1 MEETEKILYK
11 IQDLVNRLN
20 ATNSSNDKL
29 DVLELYSEERTVIK
43 LLEYIYSPYKQYGV
57 TSANCKKKSE
67 LCHTQYLGDIFTMLD
82 NLYTRVWT
90 GHEAISYVNGFVS
103 NYPKYKELIY
113 NILDKDLKTRA
124 NTSLINKAIPNCIPT
139 FDVALAEKWKGK
151 LDLENE
157 RWYYSRKLDGVR
169 CIIRKEGDTVKAYSR
184 SGKEFHTLQNV
195 LDDASKI
202 SGDFVLD
209 GELCLASAGITDDF
223 QGVMKE
229 IRKKDHT
236 IPNPLY
242 YAFDYLTLEE
252 FDSKVSKTT
261 FGNRIKMLI
270 EKSWGVDT
278 TIQALPQMQI
288 TSIEQVQDLL
298 KEADDL
304 GQEGIII
311 RKDDTYKGKRS
322 KDILK
327 VKSFHDAEYTVKG
340 IESGNIRHIVNGSE
354 VESTML
360 SNVIVEHKGN
370 EVGVGSGF
378 SIEERIEFHND
389 PSKIIGKVLTIQY
402 FEESKNKQGEYSL
415 RFPTIKTIHGNE
427 RQV

>member
-29 DVLELYSEERTVIK
+29 DVLELYSEERTVIQ

-157 RWYYSRKLDGVR
+157 IWYYSRKLDGVR
-169 CIIRKEGDTVKAYSR
+169 CIIRKEGNTVKAYSR
-184 SGKEFHTLQNV
+184 SGKEFHTLAKV
-195 LDDASKI
+195 LREVKYI
-202 SGDFVLD
+202 PGDFVLD
-209 GELCLASAGITDDF
+209 GELCLASSGDKDDF

-252 FDSKVSKTT
+252 FDSKVSETT

-270 EKSWGVDT
+270 EKTCGVDT

-288 TSIEQVQDLL
+288 TSIEQVQALL

-327 VKSFHDAEYTVKG
+327 VKSFHDAEYEVVGATNGDVRV
-340 IESGNIRHIVNGSE
+340 IENGKE
-354 VESTML
+354 KTINCL
-360 SNVIVEHKGN
+360 SNIVIKHKDCK
-370 EVGVGSGF
+370 VGVGSGF
-378 SIEERIEFHND
+378 SIDERKEFGKDH
-389 PSKIIGKVLTIQY
+389 SKIIGKVITVQY

-427 RQV
+427 RQI

>member
-1 MEETEKILYK
+1 MTETLYK
-11 IQDLVNRLN
+11 LQDLVNRLN

-29 DVLELYSEERTVIK
+29 DVLKLYSDDTDIQK
-43 LLEYIYSPYKQYGV
+43 ILLYVYSPYKQYGV
-57 TSANCKKKSE
+57 TSANCKKNGE
-67 LCHTQYLGDIFTMLD
+67 LVNEHYLGDLECLLD
-82 NLYTRVWT
+82 NLHNRVWT
-90 GHEAISYVNGFVS
+90 GHEAIAYVNGFVQNHS
-103 NYPKYKELIY
+103 KYGQLIW
-113 NILDKDLKTRA
+113 NIIDKDLKTRA

-157 RWYYSRKLDGVR
+157 TWYYSRKLDGVR
-169 CIIRKEGDTVKAYSR
+169 CIIRKEGTTVKAYSR
-184 SGKEFHTLQNV
+184 SGKEFHTIQNV
-195 LDDASKI
+195 LDDAAKI

-209 GELCLASAGITDDF
+209 GELCLASSGTTDDF

-229 IRKKDHT
+229 IRKNDHT

-242 YAFDYLTLEE
+242 YAFDYLSLEE
-252 FDSKVSKTT
+252 FDSKVSETT
-261 FGNRIKMLI
+261 FGNRIKMLTV
-270 EKSWGVDT
+270 KAFSVDS
-278 TIQALPQMQI
+278 TINVLPQMQI

-327 VKSFHDAEYTVKG
+327 VKSFHDAEYTVKA
-340 IESGNIRHIVNGSE
+340 IESGRIRHIVNGSE

-360 SNVIVEHKGN
+360 SNVIIEHKGN

-378 SIEERIEFHND
+378 SIEERIRFQAD
-389 PSKIIGKVLTIQY
+389 PTLIIGKVLTVQY
-402 FEESKNKQGEYSL
+402 FEESKNKQGDYSL
-415 RFPTIKTIHGNE
+415 RFPTIKVIHGDE
-427 RQV
+427 RTV

>member
-1 MEETEKILYK
+1 MTETLYK
-11 IQDLVNRLN
+11 LQDLVNRLN

-29 DVLELYSEERTVIK
+29 DVLKLYSDDKDIQK
-43 LLEYIYSPYKQYGV
+43 ILLYIYSPYMQYGV
-57 TSANCKKKSE
+57 TSANCKKNSE
-67 LCHTQYLGDIFTMLD
+67 IVNEHYLGDLECLLD
-82 NLYTRVWT
+82 NLRNRVWT
-90 GHEAISYVNGFVS
+90 GHEAIAYVNGYVQNHS
-103 NYPKYKELIY
+103 KYGQLIW
-113 NILDKDLKTRA
+113 NIIDKDLKTRA

-157 RWYYSRKLDGVR
+157 TWYYSRKLDGVR
-169 CIIRKEGDTVKAYSR
+169 CIIRKEGNTVKAYSR
-184 SGKEFHTLQNV
+184 SGKEFHTLAKV
-195 LDDASKI
+195 LREVKYI
-202 SGDFVLD
+202 PGDFVLD
-209 GELCLASAGITDDF
+209 GELCLASSGDKDDF

-252 FDSKVSKTT
+252 FDSKVSETT
-261 FGNRIKMLI
+261 FGSRIKMLI
-270 EKSWGVDT
+270 EKTWGVDT

-378 SIEERIEFHND
+378 SIEERIEFYNN

-427 RQV
+427 RQI

>member
-1 MEETEKILYK
+1 MTETLYK
-11 IQDLVNRLN
+11 LQDLVNRLN

-29 DVLELYSEERTVIK
+29 DVLKLYSDDTDIQK
-43 LLEYIYSPYKQYGV
+43 ILLYVYSPYKQYGV
-57 TSANCKKKSE
+57 TSANCKKNGE
-67 LCHTQYLGDIFTMLD
+67 LVNEHYLGDLECLLD
-82 NLYTRVWT
+82 NLHNRVWT
-90 GHEAISYVNGFVS
+90 GHEAIAYVNGFVQNHS
-103 NYPKYKELIY
+103 KYGQLIW
-113 NILDKDLKTRA
+113 NIIDKDLKTRA

-157 RWYYSRKLDGVR
+157 TWYYSRKLDGVR
-169 CIIRKEGDTVKAYSR
+169 CIIRKEGTTVKAYSR

-195 LDDASKI
+195 LDDAAKI

-209 GELCLASAGITDDF
+209 GELCLASSGTTDDF

-229 IRKKDHT
+229 IRKNDHT

-242 YAFDYLTLEE
+242 YAFDYLSLEE
-252 FDSKVSKTT
+252 FDSKVSETT
-261 FGNRIKMLI
+261 FGNRIKMLTV
-270 EKSWGVDT
+270 KAFSVDS
-278 TIQALPQMQI
+278 TINVLPQMQI

-327 VKSFHDAEYTVKG
+327 VKSFHDAEYTVKA
-340 IESGNIRHIVNGSE
+340 IESGRIRHIVNGSE

-360 SNVIVEHKGN
+360 SNVIIEHKGN

-378 SIEERIEFHND
+378 SIEERIRFQAD
-389 PSKIIGKVLTIQY
+389 PTLIIGKVLTVQY
-402 FEESKNKQGEYSL
+402 FEESKNKQGDYSL
-415 RFPTIKTIHGNE
+415 RFPTIKVIHGDE
-427 RQV
+427 RTV